1 MLFWQQDG
9 GYAATLRLFW
19 ASRIVLYGLVSL
31 TEPSGPTW
39 RHPIPSNQHR
49 FHVENLKNWF
59 WDNFRCLARSFVS
72 LVITVYSTLHWFL
85 MKENIF
91 VTLGCSYNRTATT
104 QNHQNDGPRVADQS
118 VNMLSSL
125 CSMTSWSAPPE
136 VLEFSTR
143 LLRLRA
149 YLRRLKNIVLLKNL
163 IHGQFRDQQI
173 GNRQH
178 TDCLKI
184 RYLDLYVEMA
194 LDGEPNYP
202 PGGLWLFKKSKPF
215 IKNNSGCPEQS

>member
-19 ASRIVLYGLVSL
+19 ASRNVFYEWFRLS
-31 TEPSGPTW
+31 EPSEPTW
-39 RHPIPSNQHR
+39 WAVWLSIESHFQ
-49 FHVENLKNWF
+49 VEISKSGF
-59 WDNFRCLARSFVS
+59 RDNFDCLARPFVS

-104 QNHQNDGPRVADQS
+104 QTHQNDGPRVCRPVSQYA
-118 VNMLSSL
+118 VFIVLK
-125 CSMTSWSAPPE
+125 SAPPE

-149 YLRRLKNIVLLKNL
+149 YLRRLKNIVLLINL

-184 RYLDLYVEMA
+184 RYLDLYVD
-194 LDGEPNYP
+194 LTLVWPVIGP
-202 PGGLWLFKKSKPF
+202 PDRSWRFGKWNPF
-215 IKNNSGCPEQS
+215 IKSISECTDQP